1 MTESEVLVE
10 RPRDRVAV
18 LTLNRPDRLNALSSS
33 ASRALGA
40 AITEVDG
47 DDSVRVIV
55 VAGAGR
61 AFCAGA
67 DVTELDTLDGPRGF
81 SSFVT
86 DLTDTLRLMTRSSK
100 PTVAAIQGLAL
111 GGGFELALAC
121 DLRIA
126 DETAILGVPEV
137 KLGLLPGATGTARL
151 TRLLPNGLA
160 KQLLFTGEPLTAA
173 NAERLGLV
181 NEVVDAGGALDA
193 ALALAGRLAELP
205 PLALATAKRLVDDGS
220 QMPFDAAVAFE
231 RDAVSMLF
239 GTQDRVEGVR
249 AFLEKRPATFEGR

>member
-1 MTESEVLVE
+1 MTEAEVLIE
-10 RPRDRVAV
+10 RRPDHVVV

-33 ASRALGA
+33 ASGALGD
-40 AITEVDG
+40 AITEVDR
-47 DDSVRVIV
+47 DDSVRVVV

-67 DVTELDTLDGPRGF
+67 DISELDTLDGPHGF

-86 DLTDTLRLMTRSSK
+86 RLTATLLQLSRSAK
-100 PTVAAIQGLAL
+100 PSVAAIQGLAL
-111 GGGFELALAC
+111 GGGFELALSC
-121 DLRIA
+121 DLRVA
-126 DETAILGVPEV
+126 DETAKLGLPEV

-160 KQLLFTGEPLTAA
+160 KQLLFTGESLTAA
-173 NAERLGLV
+173 DAARLGLV
-181 NEVVDAGGALDA
+181 NEVVDAGAALDR
-193 ALALAGRLAELP
+193 ALAVAGRLAELP

-220 QMPFDAAVAFE
+220 QMAFDAAIAFE

-249 AFLEKRPATFEGR
+249 AFLEKRSARFEGR